1 MKHRVVQPSRRDVVA
16 GLAGV
21 SLLPLL
27 PRFVRAQGSAL
38 PSNPDVAIVGAGSA
52 GLSAARALTAAG
64 KSVVVLEAMNRIGGR
79 AFAESETFGVP
90 FDWGCAWIH
99 SADRNPY
106 FPLAK
111 EWGFHLAEHDDSVD
125 RVYYGSRRFTGKE
138 VARVKQIRLDI
149 IRGNARAARERD
161 GAVSSIRPIRT
172 PEEQVTATFMGPMD
186 MAVDLD
192 ELAIRDYNDQAEL
205 EPNYLVREGFGSVV
219 KRLGDGVPVSLE
231 TPVKRIRYGGSG
243 VVLETDKGDVSARA
257 CIITTST
264 GVLRAGT
271 IAFDPVLPDWKLA
284 AIADVPM
291 AILAKIPL
299 LIDGERFGLKPFEDI
314 LCEQASNQDIYFLAF
329 PFDFNLMIGFVG
341 GSFGWEMSAAGREI
355 AVDFATDAL
364 KRVFGNDA
372 GKHVIKGDLS
382 RWANNPWV
390 RGAYSAAR
398 PGRTAA
404 RRELARPV
412 ADRLFFAGEAL
423 AGEFAQTCGGAA
435 LSGRATAREVLKVLG

>member
-1 MKHRVVQPSRRDVVA
+1 MTKRVASPSRRDFVSGVA
-16 GLAGV
+16 GI

-27 PRFVRAQGSAL
+27 PRFARGQGNAL

-52 GLSAARALTAAG
+52 GLSAARALAAAG
-64 KSVVVLEAMNRIGGR
+64 KSVVVIEAMNRIGGR
-79 AFAESETFGVP
+79 AFTDSEAFGVP

-106 FPLAK
+106 LPLAR

-125 RVYYGSRRFTGKE
+125 RVYYGSRRFTDKE
-138 VARVKQIRLDI
+138 VTRVKQIRLDI
-149 IRGNARAARERD
+149 ISGNARAARERD

-219 KRLGDGVPVSLE
+219 KRLGEGVPVSLD
-231 TPVKRIRYGGSG
+231 TPVKRIRHGGSG

-257 CIITTST
+257 CIITVST
-264 GVLRAGT
+264 GVLRSGM
-271 IAFDPVLPDWKLA
+271 IGFDPVLPDWKQA
-284 AIADVPM
+284 AIADIPM
-291 AILAKIPL
+291 AMLAKIPL

-314 LCEQASNQDIYFLAF
+314 LCEQPSNQDIYFLAF

-341 GSFGWEMSAAGREI
+341 GGFGWEMSAAGRDI
-355 AVDFATDAL
+355 AVDFATGAL

-372 GKHVIKGDLS
+372 GKHVLRGDMS

-412 ADRLFFAGEAL
+412 ANRLFFAGEAL

-435 LSGRATAREVLKVLG
+435 LSGQATAREVLKVLG